1 MLKLEQ
7 YGVRHSERFSNV
19 NSLSIFST
27 SLTMTT
33 VAKQL
38 SIKLNS
44 QNLNYRDT
52 LLLHFDKRKDEDRL
66 SSSLLYTLL
75 GSS

>member
-7 YGVRHSERFSNV
+7 YGVRRSERFSNV
-19 NSLSIFST
+19 KLSSIFSM

-44 QNLNYRDT
+44 QNLNY
-52 LLLHFDKRKDEDRL
+52 
-66 SSSLLYTLL
+66 
-75 GSS
+75 

>member
-1 MLKLEQ
+1 MA
-7 YGVRHSERFSNV
+7 SDTANASAMS
-19 NSLSIFST
+19 NSLSIFSM
-27 SLTMTT
+27 SLTMAT

-44 QNLNYRDT
+44 QNLSYRDT